1 MSVKDPKEIR
11 QKCIGIFLVSSLK
24 STWLVRREVT
34 KIKPSFHV
42 GRLKTY
48 PQIVENT
55 NKINA
60 NSYAFI
66 FNLDRTE
73 YKFLR

>member
-42 GRLKTY
+42 GS
-48 PQIVENT
+48 T
-55 NKINA
+55 NLPADSRK
-60 NSYAFI
+60 Y
-66 FNLDRTE
+66 
-73 YKFLR
+73 